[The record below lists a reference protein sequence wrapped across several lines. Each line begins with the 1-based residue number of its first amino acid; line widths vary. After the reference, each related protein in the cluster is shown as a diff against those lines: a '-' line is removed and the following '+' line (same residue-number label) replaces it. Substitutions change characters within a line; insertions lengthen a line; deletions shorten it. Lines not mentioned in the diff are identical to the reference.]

1 MLKNCTPPNTLLD
14 PSLFI
19 FLMTSHLQE
28 SKLKKY
34 KFTET
39 KNEQNILQKIKDEKT
54 NLQRLKL
61 EK

>member
-39 KNEQNILQKIKDEKT
+39 KNK
-54 NLQRLKL
+54 
-61 EK
+61 